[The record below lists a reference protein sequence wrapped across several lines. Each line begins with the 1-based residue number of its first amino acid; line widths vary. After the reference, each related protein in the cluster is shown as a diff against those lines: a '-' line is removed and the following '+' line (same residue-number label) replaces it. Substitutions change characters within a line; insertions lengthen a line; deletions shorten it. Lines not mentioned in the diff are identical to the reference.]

1 MKTNMHVSLY
11 VSDIHKTIA
20 FYTELFEQE
29 PSKVKPGY
37 AKFMLKNPAL
47 VISFVENPSRVN
59 PNFGHLGFQ
68 VATKEE
74 VMSKLEALKPKG
86 LVSKEEMGTACCYAL
101 QDKFWANDP
110 DGHQWEVYYF
120 HADSEFN
127 DPKYSSEENEVC
139 CIAPAEEKPAKKKVA
154 LADLNKEACCEPN
167 SGCC

>member
-1 MKTNMHVSLY
+1 MHVSLY
-11 VSDIHKTIA
+11 VSDIQKTIT
-20 FYTELFEQE
+20 FYKELFAQE

-37 AKFMLKNPAL
+37 AKFMLENPAL
-47 VISFVENPSRVN
+47 IISFVENSARVN

-74 VMSKLEALKPKG
+74 VLEKMEALKPKG

-110 DGHQWEVYYF
+110 DGHQWEIYYF

-127 DPKYSSEENEVC
+127 DPQYAMEDTEAC
-139 CIAPAEEKPAKKKVA
+139 CISSTEEVHPPKKKVA
-154 LADLNKEACCEPN
+154 LADLQKDANACCEPN

>member
-11 VSDIHKTIA
+11 VSDIQKTVD
-20 FYTELFEQE
+20 FYTHLFGQE

-37 AKFMLKNPAL
+37 AKFMLEEPAL
-47 VISFVENPSRVN
+47 VISFVQNAERVN

-68 VATKEE
+68 VSTKEE
-74 VMSKLEALKPKG
+74 VMTKMESLKPLG

-101 QDKFWANDP
+101 QDKFWSNDP

-127 DPKYSSEENEVC
+127 DPQYATEDSEAC
-139 CIAPAEEKPAKKKVA
+139 CISSTETVHPKKKVA
-154 LADLNKEACCEPN
+154 LADLQKEACCEPN

>member
-11 VSDIHKTIA
+11 VSDINKTIA

-37 AKFMLKNPAL
+37 AKFMLENPAL

-74 VMSKLEALKPKG
+74 VLTKLQSLKPKG
-86 LVSKEEMGTACCYAL
+86 MVSKEEMGTACCYAV

-127 DPKYSSEENEVC
+127 DPKYADEASEAC
-139 CIAPAEEKPAKKKVA
+139 CIAPVDQASEKKKIA
-154 LADLNKEACCEPN
+154 LAELNKEACCEPN